1 MRRKCTRMSRDSISI
16 RRNDFL
22 DDACKIMKL
31 ARMKNLKM
39 LGALV
44 VLCGMLGSCGIPMA
58 TVRTAQNTVKSLGA
72 LAANPMNN

>member
-1 MRRKCTRMSRDSISI
+1 MHANVARFDIHTAKR
-16 RRNDFL
+16 FL
-22 DDACKIMKL
+22 DDACKILKL
-31 ARMKNLKM
+31 SRMKNLKM

-58 TVRTAQNTVKSLGA
+58 SVRTAQNTAKSLVA

>member
-1 MRRKCTRMSRDSISI
+1 MHANVARFDIHAVKR
-16 RRNDFL
+16 FL
-22 DDACKIMKL
+22 DDARRIKKL

-58 TVRTAQNTVKSLGA
+58 TVRTAQNTAKSLVS
-72 LAANPMNN
+72 LASNPMNN